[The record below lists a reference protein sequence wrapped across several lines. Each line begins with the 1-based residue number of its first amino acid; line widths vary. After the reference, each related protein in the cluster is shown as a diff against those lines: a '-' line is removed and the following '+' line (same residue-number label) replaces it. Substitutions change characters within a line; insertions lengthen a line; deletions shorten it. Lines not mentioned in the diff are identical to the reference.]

1 MNLCS
6 QDYAYLTR
14 QLMDAAD
21 RHCGGKL
28 LIIHEGGYSDQYT
41 PYCGLRIVETL
52 SGLESGVDDSMVGGG
67 PRTDLHE
74 HERAMI
80 AQSAALVERVPT
92 P

>member
-1 MNLCS
+1 
-6 QDYAYLTR
+6 
-14 QLMDAAD
+14 
-21 RHCGGKL
+21 
-28 LIIHEGGYSDQYT
+28 
-41 PYCGLRIVETL
+41 
-52 SGLESGVDDSMVGGG
+52 MVGGG